1 MSQTNLVDFL
11 IGGTA
16 GVISRTATAPIDLYK
31 IQKQNHFIKDASF
44 KDVLKREGVR
54 YLWKGNLANSV
65 KIGPYMAI
73 NFAVYN
79 HLKNSVQKSKSENA
93 IIKYLQEREALTRF
107 ITGSIGGASGVFFTY
122 PLETTKTRLSMQMN
136 KSKYTGIWNTM
147 RKMSMKEMFGGLRIS
162 MMGFGLFNGLNFNF
176 IDFYKKKLEGVEIEE
191 NTKRLLCGGITGVTS
206 LTITYPTDLLRRRWQ
221 LIGFDPTV
229 PKYNGISDAFKT
241 IIREEG
247 IRGLYRGIVAA
258 QLRIFPT
265 LAIQFWCIDT
275 GKKYFGEECGKKNE

>member
-1 MSQTNLVDFL
+1 M
-11 IGGTA
+11 
-16 GVISRTATAPIDLYK
+16 
-31 IQKQNHFIKDASF
+31 
-44 KDVLKREGVR
+44 
-54 YLWKGNLANSV
+54 
-65 KIGPYMAI
+65 
-73 NFAVYN
+73 
-79 HLKNSVQKSKSENA
+79 
-93 IIKYLQEREALTRF
+93 
-107 ITGSIGGASGVFFTY
+107 
-122 PLETTKTRLSMQMN
+122 
-136 KSKYTGIWNTM
+136 TM
-147 RKMSMKEMFGGLRIS
+147 KMSMKEMFGGLRIS

-176 IDFYKKKLEGVEIEE
+176 IDFYKKKLEGAEIEE